1 LAHTVFHASAV
12 QKTLSFDIPL
22 SISSSAKPGGRAAN
36 PRLPWIES
44 LGGFTPAPLTRP
56 SSSSTSSAHLISRL
70 YERTSIIVTTNL
82 AFGEWPSVFTDAK
95 MRCAVYPGQTQFS
108 VAMSRIGTP
117 SHESADRA
125 AAIVDQH
132 FIAPAARLK
141 ALLRELANAP
151 SKGSGTALP
160 AQSLH
165 TIGMH
170 QLLET

>member
-1 LAHTVFHASAV
+1 
-12 QKTLSFDIPL
+12 
-22 SISSSAKPGGRAAN
+22 
-36 PRLPWIES
+36 
-44 LGGFTPAPLTRP
+44 
-56 SSSSTSSAHLISRL
+56 
-70 YERTSIIVTTNL
+70 
-82 AFGEWPSVFTDAK
+82 

-108 VAMSRIGTP
+108 MAMLRIGSP
-117 SHESADRA
+117 SHGSADRA

-170 QLLET
+170 QLLQTWHRAVSARASCSAVCCIALTPFRPTVAAIFLYELVVPVWPCG